1 MVQVGD
7 TLGEGRYEVEGVLG
21 KGGMATVF
29 RVRDPRLRIAR
40 ALKILDPELSA
51 RAGLRKRFEVEAHAM
66 AKLNHVNIVRVFDV
80 VDDGSHFYI
89 VMELIGGPSVLDLI
103 DDGRLDEADCD
114 YFEIVRTFDELGID
128 TFLAV
133 AHLPR
138 TINDAPPQFQGHAF
152 AIGVMAGI
160 LRAARNRARS

>member
-29 RVRDPRLRIAR
+29 RVRDTRLRIAR

-66 AKLNHVNIVRVFDV
+66 AKLNHVNIGRVFDV

-103 DDGRLDEADCD
+103 DDGPMDLDKALS
-114 YFEIVRTFDELGID
+114 VSAGVLKALT
-128 TFLAV
+128 A
-133 AHLPR
+133 AHS
-138 TINDAPPQFQGHAF
+138 
-152 AIGVMAGI
+152 AGI
-160 LRAARNRARS
+160 IHRDIKPHNLLLTE